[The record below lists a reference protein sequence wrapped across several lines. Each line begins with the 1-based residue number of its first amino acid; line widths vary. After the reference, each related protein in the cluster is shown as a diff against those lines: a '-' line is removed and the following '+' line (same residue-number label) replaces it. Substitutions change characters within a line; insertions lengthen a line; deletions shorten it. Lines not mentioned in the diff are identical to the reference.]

1 MSDPRTAETL
11 TIPPLPVLFQAR
23 LHPRADWID
32 QRSIDW
38 MLSRRL
44 IEPGPDEAFV
54 RQMHMGRLAAWSC
67 PDADTDHALLLGCLL
82 NWLVLLD
89 DRLVDPVA
97 EMDEMRELAER
108 WLSFDIIVHDPQAA
122 TVHNTPME
130 SALRDLC
137 RRIRPLATADQW
149 TRIQEAITRTLV
161 GYSAKAGHKSD
172 SYRPSLAQFRHIR
185 YYTSGLLI
193 FPPLLE
199 IFCATEL
206 PPDIALDSDI
216 HVLNMTSA
224 AIVTTVHEIA
234 TCAHDVRRG
243 IRNLPALL
251 AEEHACSTQDG
262 LHLAAIELGK
272 LTDQFNDRCSQVEA
286 RNLPGSA
293 AYIKALQHLIAG
305 HPSWTEETKR
315 YTPGASSE
323 S

>member
-32 QRSIDW
+32 QRTIDW
-38 MLSRRL
+38 MLSHRL
-44 IEPGPDEAFV
+44 IEPGREETFV

-67 PDADTDHALLLGCLL
+67 PEAETDHALLLACVLA
-82 NWLVLLD
+82 WMVLLD

-97 EMDEMRELAER
+97 DKDEMRELAER

-130 SALRDLC
+130 RALRELC
-137 RRIRPLATADQW
+137 RRIRPSATLDQW
-149 TRIQEAITRTLV
+149 SRIQEAILRTLI

-172 SYRPSLAQFRHIR
+172 SYRPSLAQFRLIR

-206 PPDIALDSDI
+206 TPDVALDADI
-216 HVLNMTSA
+216 HALNTMSA

-234 TCAHDVRRG
+234 TCPHDVRRG
-243 IRNLPALL
+243 IRNLPVLL
-251 AEEHACSTQDG
+251 AEEHACSIQDG
-262 LHLAAIELGK
+262 LHLAATELGE
-272 LTDQFNDRCSQVEA
+272 LTAQFNDRCRKVEA

-305 HPSWTEETKR
+305 HPSWTEETQR
-315 YTPGASSE
+315 YTPGA
-323 S
+323 